1 MKTRNKLSAIVW
13 SFCVLLVSGCERG
26 FVTDENF
33 PGVGSGELIPIS
45 VQVDGIEDFYGGAV
59 TRGGVTKESFRQALD
74 TLKDSGYDV
83 VTTYETVQPE
93 PSVQTRATLANVS
106 FRLLAYKNSISTAN
120 YAGQCDYLTNGSGV
134 AAAQTPSLK
143 VPPGK
148 YVFVC
153 YSYGTN
159 AALAAFNGASESRLS
174 IQSGQDFM
182 TWKSA
187 VISVIPDITKGQYSL
202 SGITFTRQCSQL
214 EICVEA
220 SGFPKSNNVTS
231 CAANVYG
238 LSNSPSTW
246 VIGDSD
252 ISTSGTSGI
261 VSITWPGINSPT
273 VYSNKAIILPASN
286 RTVSVGL
293 TTFRANNN
301 TNYDNKVLATTAERQ
316 FVKGGYYRITLKVE
330 SNSLPACG
338 YSWARANLKSSGVF
352 ESSYSA
358 YGGYFCWNTVS
369 TGIQDQNTGVYSA
382 ENDPCYHVAPKG
394 TWYTPSSSQL
404 SNLIGCG
411 KGKWALGWFFPNAS
425 MIWQA
430 CGLRNGLGDYS
441 NRGTV
446 GYYWS
451 RTVVKGQE
459 NVYIVKFSETM
470 EIKIDD
476 ISRGFMVSVRC
487 VKGK

>member
-45 VQVDGIEDFYGGAV
+45 VQVDGIEDFFGGAV

-220 SGFPKSNNVTS
+220 SGFPTSNNVTS

-286 RTVSVGL
+286 RQVTVTL
-293 TTFRANNN
+293 TTFRANKN
-301 TNYDNKVLATTAERQ
+301 TNYDNKVSATTEARQ

-330 SNSLPACG
+330 PNSIPACN
-338 YSWARANLKSSGVF
+338 YNWAKANLKSSGVF
-352 ESSYSA
+352 ESIQTA
-358 YGGYFCWNTVS
+358 YGGYFGWNTTS
-369 TGIQDQNTGVYSA
+369 TVAGDYNSGTYRTAS
-382 ENDPCYHVAPKG
+382 DPCYQVVPVG
-394 TWYTPSSSQL
+394 TWRTPSKDQL
-404 SNLIGCG
+404 TNLMNCNRS
-411 KGKWALGWFFPNAS
+411 GWENGWYFADRKIYLPPS
-425 MIWQA
+425 
-430 CGLRNGLGDYS
+430 GLRWSDGSMGNPGK
-441 NRGTV
+441 V
-446 GYYWS
+446 GYYS
-451 RTVVKGQE
+451 TSSVSGVE
-459 NVYIVKFSETM
+459 CHHLFFSGTS
-470 EIKIDD
+470 KT
-476 ISRGFMVSVRC
+476 ISMSTDQRSYGMSVRC
-487 VKGK
+487 VKAK